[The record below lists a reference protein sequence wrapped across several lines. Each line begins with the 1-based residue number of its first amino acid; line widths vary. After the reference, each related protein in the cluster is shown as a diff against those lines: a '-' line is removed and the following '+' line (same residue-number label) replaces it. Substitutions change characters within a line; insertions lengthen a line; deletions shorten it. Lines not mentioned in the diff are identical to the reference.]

1 MRKMLR
7 EGRECTVWRA
17 ALPSTASR
25 FITEETQDDLSAH
38 PGHNVGRPILTQSLL
53 QAAARQAKFESSAGG
68 KAAKKAMDNVKKE
81 READAAA
88 RNDTAKEWLS

>member
-1 MRKMLR
+1 MSCARLKATTDHFVCIS
-7 EGRECTVWRA
+7 ESA
-17 ALPSTASR
+17 ALPVHCEAFLLRWSEISR
-25 FITEETQDDLSAH
+25 RCF
-38 PGHNVGRPILTQSLL
+38 L

-81 READAAA
+81 RDADAAA